1 MKIGMIL
8 DHYFPPDVRV
18 EKEAIS
24 LINAGHEVYLL
35 CFRKRNEKQAEILY
49 KGIHL
54 IKISASEPFIKKL
67 RALTN
72 TIFNIYPT
80 YWAFFILR
88 FVKKYKIEVL
98 HIHDLYMLPAGFI
111 ARNKLKRK
119 LPIVGDLH
127 ENYADALPFYRFSS
141 TFPGNLLISYEKWK
155 KTEKRL
161 ISNLDYVI
169 TVVEE
174 MKQRIKKFTD
184 RHDNIYV
191 VDNSEDIDEFLN
203 YREDPSILNR
213 YPDKFIISYIG
224 GIDYHRGIDTIIE
237 ALVYLQ
243 PLENLLFL
251 LIGEVKNMTKINT
264 KITDLNVGNKII
276 FEGYSPR
283 GEFQNYFRISDI
295 GLIPHLKTVQTDN
308 SSPNKLYQYM
318 LMGVPLIA
326 SNCTSI
332 QNIVE
337 SNKTGLIYESGDA
350 KDLAE
355 KVQYLYD
362 HPDQREILGKNGINT
377 IRTKY
382 NWRIN
387 TDKLKKIY
395 QRVEKDFL

>member
-8 DHYFPPDVRV
+8 DHYFPPDIRV

-24 LINAGHEVYLL
+24 LLNDGHEVYLL
-35 CFRKRNEKQAEILY
+35 CLRKRDEKQSEILY

-54 IKISASEPFIKKL
+54 IKISASETIIKKL

-72 TIFNIYPT
+72 TLINIYP
-80 YWAFFILR
+80 YFWAVHIVR
-88 FVKKYKIEVL
+88 FVKKYKIQVL

-111 ARNKLKRK
+111 ARKKLKIN
-119 LPIVGDLH
+119 LPIIGDLH

-141 TFPGNLLISYEKWK
+141 TFPGNLLISYKKWK
-155 KTEKRL
+155 KTEKKL
-161 ISNLDYVI
+161 ISELDYII

-174 MKQRIKKFTD
+174 MKLRIKNFTNK
-184 RHDNIYV
+184 HDNIFV

-203 YREDPSILNR
+203 YEENPSILNK
-213 YPDKFIISYIG
+213 YPKKFIISYIG

-237 ALVYLQ
+237 ALVYLRNIDDLQ
-243 PLENLLFL
+243 FL
-251 LIGEVKNMTKINT
+251 IIGEVKNIAKIEQ
-264 KITDLNVGNKII
+264 KIKDLNVGDKIV

-283 GEFQNYFRISDI
+283 GEFQNYFRISNI

-318 LMGVPLIA
+318 LMGVPVIA
-326 SNCTSI
+326 SNCNSI
-332 QNIVE
+332 QNILE
-337 SNKTGLIYESGDA
+337 TNNSGLTYESGNA

-355 KVQYLYD
+355 KIKYLYD
-362 HPDQREILGKNGINT
+362 NPDLRVKLGKNGTTAINS
-377 IRTKY
+377 KL

-387 TDKLKKIY
+387 SDKLSQIY
-395 QRVEKDFL
+395 QRVEKEIK